1 MCVRSQHLTL
11 SGESTDYYAF
21 PFALGNLVA
30 DWTNYYEG
38 TSLDL
43 ILFGA
48 KREAVKNIIC
58 TGLLFTEYESGPWLA
73 LKSKD
78 LSGTSLRWVGLGEA
92 SDVLPGEKDLPLVNL
107 YLSFVSCRRFNCCF
121 FYICLSLKMIK
132 ASLGVWRHTCLSVDF
147 QTGKLILVENGQLLK
162 ETVSEELTQMFQ
174 VFAFSNSLSD

>member
-48 KREAVKNIIC
+48 KREAVNNIIC

-92 SDVLPGEKDLPLVNL
+92 SDVLPGEKDLPLVNV
-107 YLSFVSCRRFNCCF
+107 YLSFVS
-121 FYICLSLKMIK
+121 
-132 ASLGVWRHTCLSVDF
+132 
-147 QTGKLILVENGQLLK
+147 
-162 ETVSEELTQMFQ
+162 
-174 VFAFSNSLSD
+174 